1 MLTTLIALF
10 VLGILALIAIGIVL
24 ALFGAAVS
32 IIMGIVGFLIF
43 PVAPILLAGWL
54 IMKLVR
60 RSERRQRL
68 SAADRRWLD
77 QK

>member
-10 VLGILALIAIGIVL
+10 VLSILALIAIGIVL